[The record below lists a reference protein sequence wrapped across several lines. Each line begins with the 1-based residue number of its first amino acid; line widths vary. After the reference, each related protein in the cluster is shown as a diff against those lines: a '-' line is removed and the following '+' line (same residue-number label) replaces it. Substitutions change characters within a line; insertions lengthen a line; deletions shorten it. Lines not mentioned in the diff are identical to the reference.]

1 MKDASRTI
9 LIRIMPSC
17 LVNQCLSRTGKKG
30 QSEQITLHPFPKDI
44 NRIKLW
50 LQQTGQVFKD
60 LNAVALRIL
69 NENKKNRYRLCSCHF
84 SPDSYIVNICGRT
97 LRVDAIPSIFPIV
110 DEGETIIEENLKK
123 DRAKARKRPF
133 VAAPPT
139 TSTNIIVKTEEE
151 DEDDY
156 DEELL
161 QDIQLTKIGFCNTG
175 TQTDYTL
182 SNSVLVLKDLMIF
195 TDTLRP

>member
-1 MKDASRTI
+1 
-9 LIRIMPSC
+9 MPSC

-44 NRIKLW
+44 TRIKLW

-110 DEGETIIEENLKK
+110 DEGESIIEENLRK

-133 VAAPPT
+133 VAPAPNT
-139 TSTNIIVKTEEE
+139 TLNIIVKEEE
-151 DEDDY
+151 DDDEEDD
-156 DEELL
+156 EEIL
-161 QDIQLTKIGFCNTG
+161 QDIQLTKIGFSNTA

-182 SNSVLVLKDLMIF
+182 SNSILVLKDLMIWK
-195 TDTLRP
+195 DTLRP